1 MAKTRDPERTR
12 RRILAAALAEF
23 AAKGLAGARTEA
35 IARRAGVNK
44 RMLFHCFGNKEGLYR
59 EILRRTITHGESL
72 DVPVDFTSTLA
83 VWDTICGEDP
93 TWVRLLQWEALEAGN
108 RRVTAENDRRK
119 SLRKG
124 LSNLRHEKARLCLED
139 GVDVAQLKL
148 AMIALAIFP
157 RAFPQITRQ
166 LTGCVAEAAGFRRN
180 HRKFLEWLDRRIFAR
195 PGDFKAAA
203 GSNLRLLKRRS
214 EERAGGQD
222 QATPHVHP
230 VQILDN

>member
-1 MAKTRDPERTR
+1 MHNATHKTVKSRDLERTR
-12 RRILAAALAEF
+12 RRILSAALTEF

-44 RMLFHCFGNKEGLYR
+44 RMLFHCFGNKEELYR

-72 DVPVDFTSTLA
+72 DVPVDFGSTLS
-83 VWDTICGEDP
+83 VWDTICGKDP
-93 TWVRLLQWEALEAGN
+93 GWVRLLQWEALEAGN
-108 RRVTAENDRRK
+108 RRVTAENERRD

-124 LSNLRHEKARLCLED
+124 LLHLRDEQTGLCRGN

-166 LTGCVAEAAGFRRN
+166 LTGCAPEGAQFRRN
-180 HRKFLEWLDRRIFAR
+180 HRRFLEWLDRRIFGSAS
-195 PGDFKAAA
+195 PAA
-203 GSNLRLLKRRS
+203 GDAATSAS
-214 EERAGGQD
+214 
-222 QATPHVHP
+222 QA
-230 VQILDN
+230 